1 MVPGTK
7 WPFCTRYRRN
17 YSQSIRRQKMK
28 IAAFK
33 VEEWMNE
40 YEIDAEYNIAE
51 TCVESLTVEEL
62 LNFSDD
68 PAARL
73 EEIKKMQL
81 TYGDIKG
88 SAAFKKG
95 VSSLYETVDPQ
106 NILPSHGAIGANF
119 LLLYSLVE
127 SGDQVVS
134 VFPTYQQLYSIPES
148 FGAEVKKLDLKY
160 EDGFLPDLEKLR
172 SLVTDKTK
180 LIAINN
186 PNNPSGVVMK
196 REILEGI
203 VEIAKAAD
211 AYILA
216 DEVYRGFDLEEEIP
230 SIADLYEKG
239 ISVGSMSKVFSLAG
253 LRMGWIAGPKE
264 VIELCQLHRDYTTI
278 SNSMISDYLSV
289 IALENK
295 EQILKRNLA
304 KVRKQLQILDDW
316 VQNEDLIEYVKPNGG
331 TTAFLKYKLD
341 LDSESFAKRLY
352 EEKGVLVVPGIAF
365 GRDKFM
371 RIGFAGKEEEL
382 RAGLA
387 LLKEFL
393 HENRNNF

>member
-1 MVPGTK
+1 
-7 WPFCTRYRRN
+7 
-17 YSQSIRRQKMK
+17 MK
-28 IAAFK
+28 IAPFR

-40 YEIDAEYNIAE
+40 YEMDAEYNIAE

-62 LNFSDD
+62 INFSDD

-95 VSSLYETVDPQ
+95 VSSLYESVKPE

-127 SGDQVVS
+127 SEDEVVS

-148 FGAEVKKLDLKY
+148 FGAEVKKLDLRY
-160 EDGFLPDLEKLR
+160 EDGFLPDLEKLK
-172 SLVTDKTK
+172 SLVSEKTK

-196 REILEGI
+196 REILEKI
-203 VEIAKAAD
+203 VEIAREAD
-211 AYILA
+211 AYLLA
-216 DEVYRGFDLEEEIP
+216 DEVYRGFDLEEKIP
-230 SIADLYEKG
+230 SVADLYEKG

-278 SNSMISDYLSV
+278 SNGMISDYLST

-295 EQILKRNLA
+295 DKIIERNLT
-304 KVRKQLQILDDW
+304 KVKKQLAILDRW
-316 VQNEDLIEYVKPNGG
+316 VQNEELVEYVKPNGG
-331 TTAFLKYKLD
+331 TTAFLKYRLD
-341 LDSESFAKRLY
+341 LDSETFAKKLFK
-352 EEKGVLVVPGIAF
+352 EKGVLVVPGIAF
-365 GRDKFM
+365 GRENFL
-371 RIGFAGKEEEL
+371 RIGFAGNEKEL
-382 RAGLA
+382 KAGLA

-393 HENRNNF
+393 DENGKKF

>member
-1 MVPGTK
+1 
-7 WPFCTRYRRN
+7 
-17 YSQSIRRQKMK
+17 MK
-28 IAAFK
+28 IAPFR

-40 YEIDAEYNIAE
+40 YEMDAEYNIAE

-62 LNFSDD
+62 INFSDD

-95 VSSLYETVDPQ
+95 VSSLYESVKPE

-127 SGDQVVS
+127 SEDEVVS

-160 EDGFLPDLEKLR
+160 EDGFLPDLEKLK
-172 SLVTDKTK
+172 SLISEKTK

-196 REILEGI
+196 REILEKI
-203 VEIAKAAD
+203 VEIARNAD
-211 AYILA
+211 AYLLA
-216 DEVYRGFDLEEEIP
+216 DEVYRGFDLEEKIP
-230 SIADLYEKG
+230 SVADLYEKG

-278 SNSMISDYLSV
+278 SNGMISDYLST

-295 EQILKRNLA
+295 DKIIERNLT
-304 KVRKQLQILDDW
+304 KVKKQLAILDRW
-316 VQNEDLIEYVKPNGG
+316 VQNEELVEYVKPNGG
-331 TTAFLKYKLD
+331 TTAFLKYRLD
-341 LDSESFAKRLY
+341 LDSETFAKKLFK
-352 EEKGVLVVPGIAF
+352 EKGVLVVPGIAF
-365 GRDKFM
+365 GRENFL
-371 RIGFAGKEEEL
+371 RIGFAGNEKEL
-382 RAGLA
+382 KSGLA

-393 HENRNNF
+393 DENGKKF

>member
-1 MVPGTK
+1 
-7 WPFCTRYRRN
+7 
-17 YSQSIRRQKMK
+17 MK
-28 IAAFK
+28 IAPFR

-40 YEIDAEYNIAE
+40 YEMDAEYNIAE

-95 VSSLYETVDPQ
+95 VSSLYESVKPE

-127 SGDQVVS
+127 SEDEVVS

-148 FGAEVKKLDLKY
+148 FGAEVKKLDLRY
-160 EDGFLPDLEKLR
+160 EDGFLPDLEKLK
-172 SLVTDKTK
+172 SLVSEKTK

-196 REILEGI
+196 REILEKI
-203 VEIAKAAD
+203 VEIAREAD
-211 AYILA
+211 AYLLA
-216 DEVYRGFDLEEEIP
+216 DEVYRGFDLEEKIP
-230 SIADLYEKG
+230 SVADLYEKG

-253 LRMGWIAGPKE
+253 LRMGWIAGPIE

-278 SNSMISDYLSV
+278 SNGMISDYLST

-295 EQILKRNLA
+295 DKIIERNLT
-304 KVRKQLQILDDW
+304 KVKKQLAILDRW
-316 VQNEDLIEYVKPNGG
+316 VQNEELVEYVKPNGG
-331 TTAFLKYKLD
+331 TTAFLKYRLD
-341 LDSESFAKRLY
+341 LDSETFAKKLFK
-352 EEKGVLVVPGIAF
+352 EKGVLVVPGIAF
-365 GRDKFM
+365 GRENFL
-371 RIGFAGKEEEL
+371 RIGFAGNEKEL
-382 RAGLA
+382 KSGLA

-393 HENRNNF
+393 DENGKKF

>member
-1 MVPGTK
+1 
-7 WPFCTRYRRN
+7 
-17 YSQSIRRQKMK
+17 MK
-28 IAAFK
+28 IAPFR

-40 YEIDAEYNIAE
+40 YEVEAEYNIAE

-62 LNFSDD
+62 LDFSDD
-68 PAARL
+68 PAPRL

-81 TYGDIKG
+81 TYGAIKG
-88 SAAFKKG
+88 SKKFKAG
-95 VSSLYETVDPQ
+95 VSSLYENIEAK

-119 LLLYSLVE
+119 LVLYSLIE
-127 SGDQVVS
+127 AGDEVVS

-148 FGAEVKKLDLKY
+148 FGAEVKKLELRY
-160 EDGFLPDLEKLR
+160 ENAFLPDLEKLK
-172 SLVTDKTK
+172 SMVSQKTK

-203 VEIAKAAD
+203 VEIARAAD

-253 LRMGWIAGPKE
+253 LRMGWIAGPE
-264 VIELCQLHRDYTTI
+264 QVIELCQLHRDYTTI
-278 SNSMISDYLSV
+278 SNGMISDYLSAT
-289 IALENK
+289 ALENK
-295 EQILKRNLA
+295 EQIIKRNLA
-304 KVRKQLQILDDW
+304 KVKKQLQILDDW
-316 VQNEDLIEYVKPNGG
+316 VRSEDLVEYVKPNGG
-331 TTAFLKYKLD
+331 TTAFLKYKIE
-341 LDSESFAKRLY
+341 LDSESFAKKLFKQ
-352 EEKGVLVVPGIAF
+352 KGVLVVPGTAF
-365 GRDKFM
+365 GREGFL
-371 RIGFAGKEEEL
+371 RIGFAGNEEEL
-382 RAGLA
+382 IKGLT

-393 HENRNNF
+393 HENNL

>member
-1 MVPGTK
+1 
-7 WPFCTRYRRN
+7 
-17 YSQSIRRQKMK
+17 MK

-40 YEIDAEYNIAE
+40 YEMDAEYNIAE

-62 LNFSDD
+62 LNFSDE
-68 PAARL
+68 PEARL

-95 VSSLYETVDPQ
+95 VSSLYESMKPE
-106 NILPSHGAIGANF
+106 NILPAHGAIGANF

-127 SGDQVVS
+127 AEDEVVS

-160 EDGFLPDLEKLR
+160 EAGFLPDLDKLR
-172 SLVTDKTK
+172 ALVSKKTK

-196 REILEGI
+196 REILEEI
-203 VEIAKAAD
+203 VELARAAD

-216 DEVYRGFDLEEEIP
+216 DEVYRGFNLEEEIP

-253 LRMGWIAGPKE
+253 LRMGWIAGPEE

-278 SNSMISDYLSV
+278 SNSMISDYLST
-289 IALENK
+289 IALKNK
-295 EQILKRNLA
+295 DKIIKRNLS
-304 KVRKQLQILDDW
+304 KVKKQLQILDDW
-316 VQNEDLIEYVKPNGG
+316 VQNEELIEYVKPNGG
-331 TTAFLKYKLD
+331 TTAFLKYD
-341 LDSESFAKRLY
+341 LDVDSETFANKLF
-352 EEKGVLVVPGIAF
+352 EAKGVLVVPGTAF
-365 GRDKFM
+365 GREGFF
-371 RIGFAGKEEEL
+371 RIGFAGNELELKE
-382 RAGLA
+382 GLA

-393 HENRNNF
+393 QENGNNF

>member
-1 MVPGTK
+1 
-7 WPFCTRYRRN
+7 
-17 YSQSIRRQKMK
+17 MK

-51 TCVESLTVEEL
+51 TCVESLTVEEV

-68 PAARL
+68 PTARL

-95 VSSLYETVDPQ
+95 VSNLYQNVSPE

-119 LLLYSLVE
+119 LLLYSLIE
-127 SGDQVVS
+127 AKDEVVS

-148 FGAEVKKLDLKY
+148 FGAAVKKLDLKY

-196 REILEGI
+196 REILEEI
-203 VEIAKAAD
+203 VEIARASK

-253 LRMGWIAGPKE
+253 LRMGWIAGPEK

-295 EQILKRNLA
+295 DQILKRNLA

-341 LDSESFAKRLY
+341 LDSEKFAQKLFK
-352 EEKGVLVVPGIAF
+352 EKGVLVVPGIAF
-365 GRDKFM
+365 GRENFM
-371 RIGFAGKEEEL
+371 RIGFAGNQKELE
-382 RAGLA
+382 AGLA

-393 HENRNNF
+393 HENK

>member
-1 MVPGTK
+1 
-7 WPFCTRYRRN
+7 
-17 YSQSIRRQKMK
+17 MK
-28 IAAFK
+28 IAPFR

-40 YEIDAEYNIAE
+40 YEMDAEYNIAE

-62 LNFSDD
+62 INFSDD

-73 EEIKKMQL
+73 AEIKKMQL

-95 VSSLYETVDPQ
+95 VSSLYESVKPE

-127 SGDQVVS
+127 SEDEVVS

-148 FGAEVKKLDLKY
+148 FGAEVKKLDLRY
-160 EDGFLPDLEKLR
+160 EDGFLPDLEKLK
-172 SLVTDKTK
+172 SLVSEKTK

-196 REILEGI
+196 REILEKI
-203 VEIAKAAD
+203 VEIAREAD
-211 AYILA
+211 AYLLA
-216 DEVYRGFDLEEEIP
+216 DEVYRGFDLEEKIP
-230 SIADLYEKG
+230 SVADLYEKG

-278 SNSMISDYLSV
+278 SNGMISDYLST

-295 EQILKRNLA
+295 DKIIERNLT
-304 KVRKQLQILDDW
+304 KVKKQLAILDRW
-316 VQNEDLIEYVKPNGG
+316 VQNEELVEYVKPNGG
-331 TTAFLKYKLD
+331 TTAFLKYRLD
-341 LDSESFAKRLY
+341 LDSETFAKKLFK
-352 EEKGVLVVPGIAF
+352 EKGVLVVPGIAF
-365 GRDKFM
+365 GRENFL
-371 RIGFAGKEEEL
+371 RIGFAGNEKEL
-382 RAGLA
+382 KSGLA

-393 HENRNNF
+393 DENGKKF

>member
-1 MVPGTK
+1 
-7 WPFCTRYRRN
+7 
-17 YSQSIRRQKMK
+17 MK
-28 IAAFK
+28 IAPFR
-33 VEEWMNE
+33 VEEWMNK
-40 YEIDAEYNIAE
+40 YEMDAEYNIAE

-62 LNFSDD
+62 LNFSDN
-68 PAARL
+68 PTARL
-73 EEIKKMQL
+73 EEIKKLQL

-95 VSSLYETVDPQ
+95 VSSLYENIEPN

-119 LLLYSLVE
+119 LLLYSLIE
-127 SGDQVVS
+127 TKDEVVS

-160 EDGFLPDLEKLR
+160 EDGFLPNLDKLR
-172 SLVTDKTK
+172 GLVTEKTK
-180 LIAINN
+180 LIVINN
-186 PNNPSGVVMK
+186 PNNPSGVVMGEK
-196 REILEGI
+196 ILKKI
-203 VEIAKAAD
+203 VEIARSVD

-216 DEVYRGFDLEEEIP
+216 DEVYRGFDLEEKIP

-253 LRMGWIAGPKE
+253 LRMGWIAGPE
-264 VIELCQLHRDYTTI
+264 AVIELCQLHRDYTTI

-295 EQILKRNLA
+295 EKIIKRNLT
-304 KVRKQLQILDDW
+304 KVKDQLQFVDNW

-331 TTAFLKYKLD
+331 TTAFLKYNLD
-341 LDSESFAKRLY
+341 LDSESFAKKLFK
-352 EEKGVLVVPGIAF
+352 EKGVLVVPGIAF
-365 GRDKFM
+365 GRENFL
-371 RIGFAGKEEEL
+371 RIGFAGNEKEL
-382 RAGLA
+382 KKGLV

-393 HENRNNF
+393 QEI

>member
-1 MVPGTK
+1 
-7 WPFCTRYRRN
+7 
-17 YSQSIRRQKMK
+17 MK
-28 IAAFK
+28 IAPFK

-40 YEIDAEYNIAE
+40 YEMDAECNIAE
-51 TCVESLTVEEL
+51 TCVESMTVEKL

-73 EEIKKMQL
+73 EEIKRMQL

-95 VSSLYETVDPQ
+95 VSSLYDNVDPK
-106 NILPSHGAIGANF
+106 NVLPSHGAIGANF

-127 SGDQVVS
+127 ADDQVVS

-160 EDGFLPDLEKLR
+160 EAGFLPDLDKLR
-172 SLVTDKTK
+172 SLVSKKTK

-186 PNNPSGVVMK
+186 PNNPSGVVIK
-196 REILEGI
+196 REILEEI
-203 VEIAKAAD
+203 VDIARAAD

-278 SNSMISDYLSV
+278 SNSMISDYFSV

-295 EQILKRNLA
+295 EKILKRNLA
-304 KVRKQLQILDDW
+304 KVKKQLQLLDNW
-316 VQNEDLIEYVKPNGG
+316 VQNQDLIEYVKPNGG
-331 TTAFLKYKLD
+331 TTAFLKYKLE
-341 LDSESFAKRLY
+341 LDSESFAKKLFK
-352 EEKGVLVVPGIAF
+352 EKGVLVVPGIAF
-365 GRDKFM
+365 GREKFI
-371 RIGFAGKEEEL
+371 RIGFAGNEIEL
-382 RAGLA
+382 KTGLA
-387 LLKEFL
+387 LVEEFLKEQ
-393 HENRNNF
+393 

>member
-1 MVPGTK
+1 
-7 WPFCTRYRRN
+7 
-17 YSQSIRRQKMK
+17 MK

-88 SAAFKKG
+88 SPAFKKG
-95 VSSLYETVDPQ
+95 VSGLYEKIKPE

-127 SGDQVVS
+127 AGDEVVS

-160 EDGFLPDLEKLR
+160 EDGFLPDLEKLK
-172 SLVTDKTK
+172 SLVTKKTK
-180 LIAINN
+180 LIAVNN

-196 REILEGI
+196 REILEKI
-203 VEIAKAAD
+203 VEIAREAD
-211 AYILA
+211 AYLLA
-216 DEVYRGFDLEEEIP
+216 DEVYRGFDLEEKIP

-253 LRMGWIAGPKE
+253 LRMGWIAGPEE

-289 IALENK
+289 IALKNK
-295 EQILKRNLA
+295 DKILKRNLK
-304 KVRKQLQILDDW
+304 KVKRQLQILDRW
-316 VQNEDLIEYVKPNGG
+316 VQNEDLVEYVKPNGG
-331 TTAFLKYKLD
+331 TTAFLNYKLD
-341 LDSESFAKRLY
+341 LDSETFAKKLFR
-352 EEKGVLVVPGIAF
+352 EKGVLVVPGTAF
-365 GRDKFM
+365 GRDKFI
-371 RIGFAGKEEEL
+371 RIGFAGSEKEL
-382 RAGLA
+382 KAGLA

-393 HENRNNF
+393 DENGNNF

>member
-1 MVPGTK
+1 
-7 WPFCTRYRRN
+7 
-17 YSQSIRRQKMK
+17 MK

-40 YEIDAEYNIAE
+40 YEMDAEYNIAE

-62 LNFSDD
+62 LNFSDA

-73 EEIKKMQL
+73 EEIKKMKL

-88 SAAFKKG
+88 SARFKKG

-127 SGDQVVS
+127 AGDEVVS

-160 EDGFLPDLEKLR
+160 ENGFLPDLQKLR

-186 PNNPSGVVMK
+186 PNNPSGVVMN
-196 REILEGI
+196 RAILTEI
-203 VEIAKAAD
+203 VEIAKSVD

-230 SIADLYEKG
+230 SIADLYQKG

-253 LRMGWIAGPKE
+253 LRMGWIAASAE

-278 SNSMISDYLSV
+278 SNPMISDYLSV

-295 EQILKRNLA
+295 DKILKRNLS
-304 KVRKQLQILDDW
+304 KVKKQLQLLDNW
-316 VQNEDLIEYVKPNGG
+316 VQSEDLVEYVKPNGG
-331 TTAFLKYKLD
+331 TTAFLKYKTE
-341 LDSESFAKRLY
+341 LDSETFAKKLLK
-352 EEKGVLVVPGIAF
+352 EKGVLVVPGIAF
-365 GRDKFM
+365 GREKFI
-371 RIGFAGKEEEL
+371 RIGFAGNQAEL
-382 RAGLA
+382 KAGLA

-393 HENRNNF
+393 KEQ

>member
-1 MVPGTK
+1 
-7 WPFCTRYRRN
+7 
-17 YSQSIRRQKMK
+17 MK
-28 IAAFK
+28 IAPFR

-40 YEIDAEYNIAE
+40 YEMDAEYNIAE

-73 EEIKKMQL
+73 AEIKKMQL

-95 VSSLYETVDPQ
+95 VSSLYESVKPE

-127 SGDQVVS
+127 SEDEVVS

-148 FGAEVKKLDLKY
+148 FGAEVKKLDLRY
-160 EDGFLPDLEKLR
+160 EDGFLPDLEKLK
-172 SLVTDKTK
+172 SLVSEKTK

-196 REILEGI
+196 LEILEKI
-203 VEIAKAAD
+203 VEIAREAD
-211 AYILA
+211 AYLLA
-216 DEVYRGFDLEEEIP
+216 DEVYRGFDLEEKIP
-230 SIADLYEKG
+230 SVADLYEKG

-278 SNSMISDYLSV
+278 SNGMISDYLST

-295 EQILKRNLA
+295 DKIIERNLT
-304 KVRKQLQILDDW
+304 KVKKQLAILDRW
-316 VQNEDLIEYVKPNGG
+316 VQNEELVEYVKPNGG
-331 TTAFLKYKLD
+331 TTAFLKYRLD
-341 LDSESFAKRLY
+341 LDSETFAKKLFK
-352 EEKGVLVVPGIAF
+352 EKGVLVVPGIAF
-365 GRDKFM
+365 GRENFL
-371 RIGFAGKEEEL
+371 RIGFAGNEKEL
-382 RAGLA
+382 KAGLA

-393 HENRNNF
+393 DENGKKF

>member
-1 MVPGTK
+1 
-7 WPFCTRYRRN
+7 
-17 YSQSIRRQKMK
+17 MK

-40 YEIDAEYNIAE
+40 YEMDAEYNIAE

-62 LNFSDD
+62 LNFSDN

-95 VSSLYETVDPQ
+95 VSSLYDSVDPK

-127 SGDQVVS
+127 ADDQVVS

-160 EDGFLPDLEKLR
+160 EDGFLPDLEKLKE
-172 SLVTDKTK
+172 LVNQKTK

-186 PNNPSGVVMK
+186 PNNPSGVVMNK
-196 REILEGI
+196 EILAEI
-203 VEIAKAAD
+203 VEIARAAD

-216 DEVYRGFDLEEEIP
+216 DEVYRGFDLEEKVP
-230 SIADLYEKG
+230 SIVDLYEKG

-253 LRMGWIAGPKE
+253 LRMGWIAAPE
-264 VIELCQLHRDYTTI
+264 AVIELCQLHRDYTTI

-295 EQILKRNLA
+295 EKILKRNLA
-304 KVRKQLQILDDW
+304 KVKKQLELLDVW
-316 VQNEDLIEYVKPNGG
+316 VQSEDLIEYVKPNGG
-331 TTAFLKYKLD
+331 TTAFLKYKLE
-341 LDSESFAKRLY
+341 LDSESFAKKLFK
-352 EEKGVLVVPGIAF
+352 EKGVLVVPGIAF
-365 GRDKFM
+365 GREKFI
-371 RIGFAGKEEEL
+371 RIGFAGNQSEL
-382 RAGLA
+382 KTGLA

-393 HENRNNF
+393 HEYN